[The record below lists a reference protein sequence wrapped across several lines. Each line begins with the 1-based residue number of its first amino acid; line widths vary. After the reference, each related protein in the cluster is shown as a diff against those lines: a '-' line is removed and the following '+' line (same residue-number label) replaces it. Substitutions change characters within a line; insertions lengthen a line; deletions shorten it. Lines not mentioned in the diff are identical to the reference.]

1 MNKSRTKPIRLLGLV
16 LMGMLLSSCDL
27 VLFDPKGPIAQQQ
40 MDIIITSIWVMLIVV
55 IPVMIMG
62 AWFPYKYRAGNK
74 NNEYKPNWQH
84 SNLIEAIV
92 WTIPILI
99 IITLGIITYKTS
111 YSLDPREP
119 IKSDKPAMT
128 VQVVAMDW
136 KWLFIYPELGIASV
150 NEMAMPIDRPVE
162 FLVTSDTV
170 MNSFFI
176 PHLGTQIYAM
186 SGMENRVHLMAS
198 EEGTYPGLSANYS
211 GFGFS
216 GMKFSTL
223 ATSEQGFES
232 WVEQVKG
239 APEVL
244 DEQRF
249 QQLQQKSRDVKP
261 MHFSSVNPHLFKQII
276 ERYSGGSH
284 GE

>member
-1 MNKSRTKPIRLLGLV
+1 
-16 LMGMLLSSCDL
+16 MGMLLSSCDL

-170 MNSFFI
+170 MNSFFYST
-176 PHLGTQIYAM
+176 PRHTNLCDVGHGK
-186 SGMENRVHLMAS
+186 SCAS
-198 EEGTYPGLSANYS
+198 N
-211 GFGFS
+211 
-216 GMKFSTL
+216 
-223 ATSEQGFES
+223 
-232 WVEQVKG
+232 
-239 APEVL
+239 
-244 DEQRF
+244 
-249 QQLQQKSRDVKP
+249 
-261 MHFSSVNPHLFKQII
+261 
-276 ERYSGGSH
+276 